1 MDRPTAE
8 TTAIVT
14 FVVRFWREWSAGQPR
29 WRGRVEHVESRQRG
43 DFLHLSDLLGF
54 LGSRNVLPK
63 YGFPIDVVELQLK
76 ASSAKAQELE
86 LQRDLRIA

>member
-54 LGSRNVLPK
+54 LGCF
-63 YGFPIDVVELQLK
+63 GIDLNDEPRPSDRK
-76 ASSAKAQELE
+76 EGHESC
-86 LQRDLRIA
+86 D